1 MKKIS
6 FIVPSWHYYLDALKH
21 QPYWE
26 IYYATVVKQAGYDAD
41 IIDMRVL
48 LQDDLQTTVEKV
60 EERDFYFN
68 WIFKTG
74 DASEIYSISALLK
87 KKYPNSIH
95 AAGGTHVDMCPEENE
110 KFMDATIT
118 GPGEI
123 AFIQIIEDAKKK
135 ILRKRYI
142 ESYRA
147 LPFANTPYPDRSL
160 LPDEYAVNDKLFS
173 QYGDIKGTLV
183 YFSRGCVFQCAYCT
197 YNVPRQLQTK
207 SPEMIKNE
215 IRYLKERYQI
225 KGVLVKDEI
234 AISPNKAASKETL
247 QAMIDSDIVWRG
259 QTTTHASADQ
269 LKMARE
275 SGCLELA
282 VGIETVSDDVM
293 KIINK
298 AWQTKDKIRH
308 FVENCKKNDIKVK
321 ICLILGL
328 PGEPMNIV
336 DETIRF
342 LEEIQP
348 DFASVSGFLPN
359 PGSPIAENY
368 QKFGIKY
375 IDKDWNKY
383 GHLLFRFSDNEDIG
397 LPFEYHKETPWG
409 PSFTRNEIQENII
422 TVQQWL
428 DERDKVY

>member
-26 IYYATVVKQAGYDAD
+26 IYYATVVKQAGYDVD

-48 LQDDLQTTVEKV
+48 LQDDLHSTVEKI
-60 EERDFYFN
+60 EERDFYFY

-123 AFIQIIEDAKKK
+123 AFIQIIEDTEKK
-135 ILRKRYI
+135 ILRKRYV

-160 LPDEYAVNDKLFS
+160 LPDEHAVNDKLFS

-197 YNVPRQLQTK
+197 YNVPRQLQMK

-215 IRYLKERYQI
+215 IRYLKERY
-225 KGVLVKDEI
+225 
-234 AISPNKAASKETL
+234 
-247 QAMIDSDIVWRG
+247 
-259 QTTTHASADQ
+259 
-269 LKMARE
+269 
-275 SGCLELA
+275 
-282 VGIETVSDDVM
+282 
-293 KIINK
+293 
-298 AWQTKDKIRH
+298 
-308 FVENCKKNDIKVK
+308 
-321 ICLILGL
+321 
-328 PGEPMNIV
+328 
-336 DETIRF
+336 
-342 LEEIQP
+342 
-348 DFASVSGFLPN
+348 
-359 PGSPIAENY
+359 
-368 QKFGIKY
+368 
-375 IDKDWNKY
+375 
-383 GHLLFRFSDNEDIG
+383 
-397 LPFEYHKETPWG
+397 
-409 PSFTRNEIQENII
+409 
-422 TVQQWL
+422 
-428 DERDKVY
+428 